1 MIETEARKRI
11 EFLNTGPWIAKGKR
25 AWRVIGERPQA
36 PPMVKEKQR
45 ELRNLL
51 RSHWEKEIIYDEG
64 VVRDSFDEALTVY
77 QLYELA
83 IETGY
88 ISFEDVRDQ
97 VHREL
102 GSLLWSDGA
111 RHYLHHYSYS
121 AVAYLAQRVGLDLG
135 YKEVSQLPPVREGA
149 EGRFASFLS
158 QHALWYKDKV
168 LDGWI
173 GFLDDYQVL
182 NDAEDTD
189 KEIFLSFLTTSSK
202 KFDKEAKLWNFV
214 SGADRL
220 LMRLAGLAESLSDS
234 EKPSY
239 GMFYAYWMAKLYG
252 YDLGKNGF
260 FRDKK
265 QVDWPAELLKSKRIA
280 YQLDELRKPEA
291 RLPDGIDPQSAI
303 TLFEQR
309 DKTVRDFW
317 AITRKQFETDPI
329 QFR

>member
-25 AWRVIGERPQA
+25 AWRVIGKRPQA
-36 PPMVKEKQR
+36 PSMMREKQR
-45 ELRNLL
+45 ELKSLL
-51 RSHWEKEIIYDEG
+51 RSHWDKAIIYDEG
-64 VVRDSFDEALTVY
+64 VIRDSFDEALTVY

-88 ISFEDVRDQ
+88 IALEDVRDQ

-102 GSLLWSDGA
+102 GDLLWSDGA
-111 RHYLHHYSYS
+111 RHYLRSYSYL
-121 AVAYLAQRVGLDLG
+121 AVVYLAQRVGLDLG
-135 YKEVSQLPPVREGA
+135 FKEVRQLPPIGEGA

-158 QHALWYKDKV
+158 QHTTWYEDKV

-182 NDAEDTD
+182 NDADESD
-189 KEIFLSFLTTSSK
+189 KEVFWSFLTTSQE
-202 KFDKEAKLWNFV
+202 KFDEEAKLWNFV

-239 GMFYAYWMAKLYG
+239 GMFYGYWMAKLYG
-252 YDLGKNGF
+252 YDLGKSGY

-280 YQLDELRKPEA
+280 YQLEELRRPEA
-291 RLPDGIDPQSAI
+291 NLPDGIDPQSAI
-303 TLFEQR
+303 RLFEQR

-317 AITRKQFETDPI
+317 AITRKQFESDPI

>member
-36 PPMVKEKQR
+36 APMVKEKQR

-51 RSHWEKEIIYDEG
+51 RSHWDKEIRYDEG
-64 VVRDSFDEALTVY
+64 VIRDSFDEALTVY

-88 ISFEDVRDQ
+88 ISLDDVREQ

-111 RHYLHHYSYS
+111 RHYLLCYSYS
-121 AVAYLAQRVGLDLG
+121 VVAYLAQRVGLDLG
-135 YKEVSQLPPVREGA
+135 FKEVPQLPLIREGA
-149 EGRFASFLS
+149 DGRFASFLS

-182 NDAEDTD
+182 NDADESD
-189 KEIFLSFLTTSSK
+189 KEVFLSFLTTSQK
-202 KFDKEAKLWNFV
+202 KFDKEAQLWTLV

-239 GMFYAYWMAKLYG
+239 GMFYGYWMAKLYG
-252 YDLGKNGF
+252 YDLGKNGY
-260 FRDKK
+260 FRDEE
-265 QVDWPAELLKSKRIA
+265 QVDWPAELLESKRIA
-280 YQLDELRKPEA
+280 YQLEGLSEA
-291 RLPDGIDPQSAI
+291 KLPDGVDPQSAI
-303 TLFEQR
+303 KLFEQR

-317 AITRKQFETDPI
+317 AITRKQFESDPI